1 MGFYE
6 YKVIIWNRV
15 GEREELEL
23 GVCYAEDYLSAMEK
37 VTNYYGDELIKV
49 TLYALE
55 PMSCY
60 VLEGPSRGEFFDG
73 HDD

>member
-6 YKVIIWNRV
+6 YKVIVWNCV
-15 GEREELEL
+15 KQQEEVEL
-23 GVCYAEDYLSAMEK
+23 GVCYAEDFLCAMEK
-37 VTNYYGDELIKV
+37 VVSDYGDELIKV

-60 VLEGPSRGEFFDG
+60 VLEGPNRGEFFDG
-73 HDD
+73 HND